1 MEYIGKFILNIPFMI
16 QIHAESMKKSWE
28 PFRIYQITNTANSA
42 ILSAWICIIN
52 GMSKMALPKY
62 VLQFF
67 SLISDGLGGVTDL

>member
-1 MEYIGKFILNIPFMI
+1 MK
-16 QIHAESMKKSWE
+16 KKSWE
-28 PFRIYQITNTANSA
+28 PFRSCLLNSTANSA

-67 SLISDGLGGVTDL
+67 SLISDGLGSVTDL